1 MKSKKNSKLDLLKA
15 DIEQSSVIVVGS
27 GLFGLT
33 MAERVASDLGL
44 RVTLIESRD
53 HFGGNSY
60 SYTDSK
66 TGIEIHKY
74 GTHIFHT
81 NNVKVWDYVNN
92 FSEFTTYRH
101 HVIAKSEGNIYNLP
115 INLLTISNVFGSDY
129 SPQDAK
135 KLLNRDLNSD
145 PKNFEEKAIAAI
157 GETLYYKFFH
167 GYTSKQW
174 GCDPKLL
181 PVETFSRLPIRTDM
195 NSEYFNDRFQG
206 MPLNGY
212 GQLTSNMMS
221 SPLISA
227 HLNVDYFTIREQ
239 IDLTSKI
246 LIYTGPIDRYFDYE
260 FGLLGWRTVDLEFE
274 ELNETSF
281 QGIGVK
287 NFCDLDVPF
296 TRIHEFKFL
305 HPERLDILDLNTTI
319 IAREYS
325 RIADVK
331 DDPYYPVN
339 SVEDRAKLSKYRS
352 LAENQKNVIFG
363 GRLGS
368 YQYLDMH
375 MAIASALTVFENE
388 LKPRLK
394 NHA

>member
-1 MKSKKNSKLDLLKA
+1 MEINKTSLPDSCKK
-15 DIEQSSVIVVGS
+15 DIAQSSVIVVGS

-33 MAERVASDLGL
+33 IAERVASELGL

-60 SYTDSK
+60 SYKDTE
-66 TGIEIHKY
+66 TGIEVHKY

-81 NNVKVWDYVNN
+81 NNIKVWEYINK
-92 FSEFTTYRH
+92 FSEFTSYRH
-101 HVIAKSEGNIYNLP
+101 HVIAKSKGNIYNLP
-115 INLLTISNVFGSDY
+115 INLLTISSVFGKDFT
-129 SPQDAK
+129 PQEARE
-135 KLLNRDLNSD
+135 LLNRDSD
-145 PKNFEEKAIAAI
+145 SNPKNFEEKAIATI
-157 GETLYYKFFH
+157 GETLYFKFFH

-181 PVETFSRLPIRTDM
+181 PAATFSRLPIRTDM
-195 NSEYFNDRFQG
+195 NTEYFNDKFQG
-206 MPLNGY
+206 MPVNGY
-212 GQLTSNMMS
+212 GDLTSNMMNN
-221 SPLISA
+221 PLISA
-227 HLNVDYFTIREQ
+227 HLKMDYFTIRDQ
-239 IDLTSKI
+239 IDLSSKI
-246 LIYTGPIDRYFDYE
+246 LIYTGPIDRYFDYQ

-274 ELNETSF
+274 KIEETSF
-281 QGIGVK
+281 QGISVK
-287 NFCDLDVPF
+287 NFCDLEVPY
-296 TRIHEFKFL
+296 TRVHEFKFL
-305 HPERLDILDLNTTI
+305 HPERLETLNLNSTI

-325 RIADVK
+325 RIAKVSDE
-331 DDPYYPVN
+331 PYYPIN
-339 SVEDRAKLSKYRS
+339 STEDGTKLSKYRK
-352 LAENQKNVIFG
+352 LAESQENVIFG